1 MLRLAFEASPA
12 AMFMVDQDG
21 RIEMAN
27 AQCEEI
33 FGYAAGELIG
43 VTIDRLVPA
52 ALRSKHKELRRSF
65 NANPSKRQMG
75 VGRDLRALRRDG
87 GVFPV
92 EIGLTPVET
101 PLGPRVVAFA
111 IDISARLD
119 TEETLKNSLAEL
131 ERANESLSR
140 FAYVASHD
148 IQEPLRKISA
158 FADVLVA
165 AMAQGSADEARY
177 AADVMATSARHAR
190 HLVADLLILARS
202 FNDACALETVTM
214 RETIQLVLDSLS
226 QTIAEE
232 AAEIEILG
240 EDFSIRGDKAQPFQL
255 VQNLV
260 SNAVKYHKQGQAPHV
275 RLLLRKGEAEQSL
288 AIEDA
293 GDRLR
298 RRPSRGDLR
307 ALSPSAQSQR
317 NSRHRHRSRHLQ
329 DHRQTPWLAA
339 DRPLDPDR
347 RLNLRDRL
355 SRWRRRREWW
365 RHLFVTTNYFITL
378 PVTRAS

>member
-1 MLRLAFEASPA
+1 MADGTSSHMLRLAFEASPA

-33 FGYAAGELIG
+33 FGYAPGELIG
-43 VTIDRLVPA
+43 VSIDRLVPA
-52 ALRSKHKELRRSF
+52 GLRAKHKGLRSSF

-111 IDISARLD
+111 IDVSARLA

-158 FADVLVA
+158 FADILVS
-165 AMAQGSADEARY
+165 AMTSGNADEARY
-177 AADVMATSARHAR
+177 AAEVMATSARHAR

-202 FNDACALETVTM
+202 FNDACAMEAVPV

-232 AAEIEILG
+232 AAEIEIHG
-240 EDFSIRGDKAQPFQL
+240 DDFIVQGDKAQAFQL

-260 SNAVKYHKQGQAPHV
+260 SNAVKYHKPGQPPRV
-275 RLLLRKGEAEQSL
+275 RILLKQNEAERRL
-288 AIEDA
+288 AIEDEGIGFA
-293 GDRLR
+293 V
-298 RRPSRGDLR
+298 
-307 ALSPSAQSQR
+307 A
-317 NSRHRHRSRHLQ
+317 HREEIFE
-329 DHRQTPWLAA
+329 PF
-339 DRPLDPDR
+339 R
-347 RLNLRDRL
+347 RLHNRSEIPGTGIGLAICKTIAKRHGWRL
-355 SRWRRRREWW
+355 TARSTPTVGSTFEIIFADGAPATS
-365 RHLFVTTNYFITL
+365 LE
-378 PVTRAS
+378 A